1 MFLVCEILCLRKVF
15 KVLLGLIV
23 AGVIIIADQL
33 SKYYILHHFLEL
45 NSYVNFGD
53 YFNVVRAW
61 NTGVSFSMFNN
72 YGNVG
77 AYVLSAVAIAVVI
90 ALFVWLKSEKS
101 KLMQVALGMIMGGAL
116 GNVIDRLRL
125 GAVFDFLD
133 FHIGESHWPA
143 FNVADSFI
151 CIGAGLIVLSAIITK
166 MEKEE
171 SAK

>member
-1 MFLVCEILCLRKVF
+1 M
-15 KVLLGLIV
+15 LLGLVV
-23 AGVIIIADQL
+23 AGLIIVCDQI
-33 SKYYILHHFLEL
+33 SKYYILHHFLGL
-45 NSYVNFGD
+45 NSYIQFGD

-77 AYVLSAVAIAVVI
+77 AYVLSGIAIAVVLI
-90 ALFVWLKSEKS
+90 LFNWLRTEKS
-101 KLMQVALGMIMGGAL
+101 KLVQVALGMIMGGAI

-133 FHIGESHWPA
+133 FHIGENHWPA

-151 CIGAGLIVLSAIITK
+151 CIGAGLVILSAIILK
-166 MEKEE
+166 FAKKEV
-171 SAK
+171 

>member
-1 MFLVCEILCLRKVF
+1 MLSGLVVAFMVIVF
-15 KVLLGLIV
+15 
-23 AGVIIIADQL
+23 DQL
-33 SKYYILHHFLEL
+33 SKYYILHHFLGL
-45 NSYVNFGD
+45 NSYIQFGD

-77 AYVLSAVAIAVVI
+77 VYVLSGVAIVVVL
-90 ALFVWLKSEKS
+90 ALLKWLKSEKS
-101 KLMQVALGMIMGGAL
+101 KFVQVALGMIMGGAI

-133 FHIGESHWPA
+133 FHIGENHWPA

-151 CIGAGLIVLSAIITK
+151 CIGAGMIILSAVLVK
-166 MEKEE
+166 FNKKQ
-171 SAK
+171 A

>member
-1 MFLVCEILCLRKVF
+1 MLMGLV
-15 KVLLGLIV
+15 V
-23 AGVIIIADQL
+23 AGLVIVFDQL
-33 SKYYILHHFLEL
+33 SKYYVLHHFLGL
-45 NSYVNFGD
+45 NLYIQLGD

-77 AYVLSAVAIAVVI
+77 VYVLSAVAIGVVV
-90 ALFVWLKSEKS
+90 ALVNWLRSEKC
-101 KLMQVALGMIMGGAL
+101 KIMQVAIGMIVGGAL

-133 FHIGESHWPA
+133 FHIGDSHWPA

-151 CIGAGLIVLSAIITK
+151 CIGAGLIILSSLIGK
-166 MEKEE
+166 FNKKEG
-171 SAK
+171 

>member
-1 MFLVCEILCLRKVF
+1 M
-15 KVLLGLIV
+15 LLGLIV
-23 AGVIIIADQL
+23 AGCVIIADQL
-33 SKYYILHHFLEL
+33 SKYYILHHFLGL
-45 NSYVNFGD
+45 NSYISFGD

-77 AYVLSAVAIAVVI
+77 AYVLSGVAIAVVV
-90 ALFVWLKSEKS
+90 ALFFWLRTERC
-101 KLMQVALGMIMGGAL
+101 KLTQVALGMIMGGAL

-151 CIGAGLIVLSAIITK
+151 CVGAGLIILAAIITK
-166 MEKEE
+166 FDKEKEV
-171 SAK
+171 K

>member
-1 MFLVCEILCLRKVF
+1 M
-15 KVLLGLIV
+15 LLGLVV
-23 AGVIIIADQL
+23 AGLIIVCDQI
-33 SKYYILHHFLEL
+33 SKYYILHHFLGL
-45 NSYVNFGD
+45 NSYIQFGD

-77 AYVLSAVAIAVVI
+77 AYVLSGIAIAVVW
-90 ALFVWLKSEKS
+90 ALFKWLRTEKS
-101 KLMQVALGMIMGGAL
+101 KLVQVALGMIMGGAI

-133 FHIGESHWPA
+133 FHIGEKHWPA

-151 CIGAGLIVLSAIITK
+151 CIGAGLVILSAIILK
-166 MEKEE
+166 FNKKEV
-171 SAK
+171 